1 MPVELSFSNDAAILT
16 IDNSPLNLINAEV
29 RAGIQHCIFKVLET
43 GATRLIIT
51 GTGTTFVAG
60 ADAKEFGKLPVDP
73 QLNDVLMQLAHLPI
87 PTIAAINGA
96 ALGGGLEIALACC
109 YRIASTSAKLGLPEV
124 NLGIVPGAG
133 GTQRLPRLIGIEAAL
148 DMIVTGK
155 AVSAEQALKMGL
167 IQLLADDP
175 LGAAIALDDDVLEA
189 AQAPDNLP
197 SPKPN
202 HVAAEVARAH
212 VARRMPGQN
221 APQVA
226 VNLVATSATTPLH
239 DALASERSAFLDLRT
254 SDQARALRHVF
265 FTERTATN
273 KGRTYPRPS
282 RDAETAI
289 VVGGGNMGAA
299 IAYTLATAGISV
311 TVVERSAS
319 SAEWARENLQKLID
333 QGISR
338 GILSVDAAKTVEDR
352 LVTVSGYDALPP
364 TDLAIE
370 AAFEDFAVK
379 TAILTELEGA
389 LPPETIIATNTS
401 YLDVNRLSDGLKHP
415 ARFVG
420 MHFFSPAHIMKLLE
434 VVRSDRTSDDTLGAA
449 FVLARRLGK
458 IPVLSG
464 VCDGFIGNR
473 ILSSYRHAANR
484 LLVKGAI
491 VDEIDAAMR
500 GFGMAMGPYAA
511 QDMSGLDIAYANIRR
526 KAAAEGNCCGH
537 MPLVERLVEKHK
549 RLGRKSG
556 AGWYDYGPD
565 GKPSPSELVASEILR
580 VSEEMNFTRREFSAD
595 EIVERLL
602 LTMVAEAC
610 DILDEGVAEKPQ
622 DIDLVMI
629 HGYGFPR
636 WRGGLMHHAKNIG
649 KDRLTAL
656 FSAHVKEDPCGWRV
670 PRYLERVFATG
681 EEHVSMF
688 PTITG
693 R

>member
-1 MPVELSFSNDAAILT
+1 MPMPVELSFSNDAAILT

-148 DMIVTGK
+148 DMIVTRK

-273 KGRTYPRPS
+273 KGRAYPRPS

-319 SAEWARENLQKLID
+319 SAEWASKNLQKLID

-434 VVRSDRTSDDTLGAA
+434 VVRSDRTSDGTLGAA
-449 FVLARRLGK
+449 LVLAHRLGK

-473 ILSSYRHAANR
+473 I
-484 LLVKGAI
+484 
-491 VDEIDAAMR
+491 
-500 GFGMAMGPYAA
+500 
-511 QDMSGLDIAYANIRR
+511 
-526 KAAAEGNCCGH
+526 
-537 MPLVERLVEKHK
+537 
-549 RLGRKSG
+549 
-556 AGWYDYGPD
+556 
-565 GKPSPSELVASEILR
+565 
-580 VSEEMNFTRREFSAD
+580 
-595 EIVERLL
+595 
-602 LTMVAEAC
+602 
-610 DILDEGVAEKPQ
+610 
-622 DIDLVMI
+622 
-629 HGYGFPR
+629 
-636 WRGGLMHHAKNIG
+636 
-649 KDRLTAL
+649 
-656 FSAHVKEDPCGWRV
+656 
-670 PRYLERVFATG
+670 
-681 EEHVSMF
+681 
-688 PTITG
+688 
-693 R
+693 